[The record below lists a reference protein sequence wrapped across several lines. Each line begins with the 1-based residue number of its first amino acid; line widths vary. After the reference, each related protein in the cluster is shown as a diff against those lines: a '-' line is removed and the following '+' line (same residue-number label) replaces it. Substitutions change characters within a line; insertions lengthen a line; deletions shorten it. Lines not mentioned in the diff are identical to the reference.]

1 MLEMVLKVMKYVFLH
16 LTATTSVINFVEI
29 QDKISLI
36 KIELIIA
43 VIKRICPTVQCYK
56 NRAQL
61 NNFDV
66 TQTEMHS
73 QLDGPCPESSPWW
86 PEHHSAGWLPPCI
99 CSDPWQT
106 EANRVRQNNT
116 NTDGQNNRQAHKEK
130 KHKVCQQFQL
140 TAHYFQ
146 VTRSE

>member
-1 MLEMVLKVMKYVFLH
+1 MVLKVMKYVFLH

-73 QLDGPCPESSPWW
+73 QLDGPCPESSP
-86 PEHHSAGWLPPCI
+86 
-99 CSDPWQT
+99 
-106 EANRVRQNNT
+106 
-116 NTDGQNNRQAHKEK
+116 
-130 KHKVCQQFQL
+130 
-140 TAHYFQ
+140 
-146 VTRSE
+146 